1 MERGVYFPVGVE
13 KIKKKMIDK
22 KPNKKIQDL
31 LIQAANHQKDNRLK
45 ELEQVLQKIIVVDSN
60 YFPAFYNLA
69 ILLQMQKKYE
79 EAIKYYK
86 KTLEINSTH
95 IGSLLNLINCYED
108 SDKLDEA
115 IKFSKKA
122 CKLFPNKYEVHYSY
136 GRLTYK
142 KGGNLDDAFNAYK
155 KTLSINNNFKFAEIG
170 LGQIYKSKGNFSE
183 AKKIFQNVID
193 SDPNETR
200 AYFDIVDFLNDK
212 EIEEKIKKLEI
223 LENNKEQKNINK
235 IYLYFALGEMFEKIN
250 KYNKAIHYYNL
261 GNNLKRKNINY
272 SIDADKERFDSIKKT
287 INKFTINKKNIGCK
301 SPMAIFI
308 VGMPRSGTTLIEQIL
323 ASHSKIFGGGEL
335 LFFINIFNKTLNS
348 ENPESFLQN
357 LKYLTEKKFFDV
369 GKLYI
374 EEIEKISKENK
385 YLTNKLPLN
394 FINIGLIKLSL
405 PNAKIIHCE
414 RNPLDTCFSCYK
426 TNFTIGNH
434 FSYSLEEL
442 GSFYMLY
449 KEQMT
454 YYKKKFNQQIMNVK
468 YEDVV
473 ADTKKETKKILDY
486 LDLNFE
492 ENCLEFYKNKRP
504 IQSASLAQVRKPIY
518 KNSIN
523 SWMKYKD
530 FLKPLTDKLNKSYF
544 K

>member
-22 KPNKKIQDL
+22 KPNKKIQEL
-31 LIQAANHQKDNRLK
+31 LIQAANYQKDNRLK

-108 SDKLDEA
+108 SNKLDEA

-183 AKKIFQNVID
+183 AKKNFQNVID

-200 AYFDIVDFLNDK
+200 AYFEILDCLNNK

-272 SIDADKERFDSIKKT
+272 SIDTDKERFDSIKKT
-287 INKFTINKKNIGCK
+287 IDKFTTNKKNIGYK
-301 SPMAIFI
+301 SPMAVFI

-335 LFFINIFNKTLNS
+335 PFFINIFNKTLNS
-348 ENPESFLQN
+348 ENPEGFLHN
-357 LKYLTEKKFFDV
+357 LKHLTEKKFFDV

-374 EEIEKISKENK
+374 EEIKKISKESK

-394 FINIGLIKLSL
+394 FTNIGLIKLSL

-426 TNFTIGNH
+426 TNFSIGNH
-434 FSYSLEEL
+434 FSFSLDEL
-442 GSFYMLY
+442 GSFYKLY
-449 KEQMT
+449 KKQMC
-454 YYKKKFNQQIMNVK
+454 YYKEKYGEVILNIK

-473 ADTKKETKKILDY
+473 KNIEKETKKILNF
-486 LDLNFE
+486 LDLSFE
-492 ENCLEFYKNKRP
+492 KNCLEFYKNKRP
-504 IQSASLAQVRKPIY
+504 IQTASIVQARKPIY
-518 KNSIN
+518 KSSVNYWKN
-523 SWMKYKD
+523 YKN
-530 FLKPLTDKLNKSYF
+530 FLKPLIDKINL
-544 K
+544 